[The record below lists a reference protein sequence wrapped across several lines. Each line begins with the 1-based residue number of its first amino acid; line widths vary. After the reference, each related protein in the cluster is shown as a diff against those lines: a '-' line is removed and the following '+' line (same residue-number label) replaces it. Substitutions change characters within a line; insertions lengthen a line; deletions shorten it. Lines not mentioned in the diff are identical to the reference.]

1 MAFSSTLYIVFT
13 HQHHLPPRPEGQN
26 MVLAPGY
33 PNTTG
38 FRKVVKMS
46 VFIRK
51 KAGMSDAD
59 FIAYYN
65 GVHAQ
70 KAAPVVLK
78 HGVLSYSLVNTA
90 VLISVPCPSQFV
102 RRQKN
107 PT

>member
-1 MAFSSTLYIVFT
+1 MAFSSTSYIVI
-13 HQHHLPPRPEGQN
+13 HPPSPPTSKTKGQN

-78 HGVLSYSLVNTA
+78 HGVLSYSLVNTT
-90 VLISVPCPSQFV
+90 V
-102 RRQKN
+102 
-107 PT
+107 